1 MPDFLF
7 PGPWSLTPDPSMEAM
22 WLIVGLG
29 NPGAEYVWTRHNLG
43 FQVIAV
49 LGEMWH
55 IALQKRSHEAVW
67 GQGRVQGEGVI
78 LAQPMTYMNLS
89 GRAVAQ
95 LLRYWRLPVEA
106 LVVIH
111 DDLDV
116 PGGRLKIVD
125 RGGAGGHQ
133 GVLSIQNALGT
144 EDFLRVKL
152 GVGRPP
158 AGVAPEDFVLSHFPR
173 EEAEAITHLVVRAA
187 QAVDTL
193 VREGLAAAQNQFH
206 GAAG

>member
-1 MPDFLF
+1 
-7 PGPWSLTPDPSMEAM
+7 M

-29 NPGAEYVWTRHNLG
+29 NPGPEYVWTRHNLG

-55 IALQKRSHEAVW
+55 IALKKKSFQAIW

-78 LAQPMTYMNLS
+78 LAQPTTYMNLS
-89 GRAVAQ
+89 GGAVVQ
-95 LLRYWRLPVEA
+95 LLRYWRLSPEA
-106 LVVIH
+106 LVVIQ

-116 PGGRLKIVD
+116 PWGRLKIMD

-144 EDFLRVKL
+144 EEFLRVKL
-152 GVGRPP
+152 GIGRPP
-158 AGVAPEDFVLSHFPR
+158 SGVASEDFVLSRFLP
-173 EEAEAITHLVVRAA
+173 EEADEICQLVIRAA

-193 VREGLAAAQNQFH
+193 LRAGPEAARNQFH
-206 GAAG
+206 GPDR